1 MLDEHAASLGTSMQ
15 ILTGIDTD
23 AARSRHGGENW

>member
-1 MLDEHAASLGTSMQ
+1 MLDEHAASLGTSMR

-23 AARSRHGGENW
+23 AARSRHGGEDR